1 MCKPISYMYKIIYKV
16 SARVLFWITC
26 TFDWKNNDFPRHCPR
41 RHYHCQRARAS
52 NVIINRR

>member
-1 MCKPISYMYKIIYKV
+1 MCKPISYMYKNFYKV

-52 NVIINRR
+52 NVIIN